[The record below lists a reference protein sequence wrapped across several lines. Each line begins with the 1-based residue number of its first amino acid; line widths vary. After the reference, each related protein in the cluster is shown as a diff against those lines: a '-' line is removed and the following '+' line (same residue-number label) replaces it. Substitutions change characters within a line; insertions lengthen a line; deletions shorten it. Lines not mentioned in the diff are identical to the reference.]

1 MNILTDTEYDAIQRA
16 LDQKQKNYNFEAVG
30 ELSDCCGC
38 ASGSGRLASTDAD
51 SCSAVAQKRR
61 ERPMAGAYVY
71 NAKFPGRCN
80 HEENTWNGR
89 ETVMNQLCYGER
101 ESVYR
106 NALKVYG
113 QQLQEV
119 VAIEELSE
127 VVKEV
132 CKMQRGQGSVG
143 KLAEEIADATIM
155 LEQLRMIYGIN
166 EEVCAFMDQKIL
178 RLKKNV
184 ENEAAKGDIWICRS
198 VENGR

>member
-1 MNILTDTEYDAIQRA
+1 
-16 LDQKQKNYNFEAVG
+16 
-30 ELSDCCGC
+30 
-38 ASGSGRLASTDAD
+38 
-51 SCSAVAQKRR
+51 
-61 ERPMAGAYVY
+61 
-71 NAKFPGRCN
+71 
-80 HEENTWNGR
+80 
-89 ETVMNQLCYGER
+89 MNQLCYGER

-119 VAIEELSE
+119 VSIEELSE

-178 RLKKNV
+178 RLKRNV